1 MLNVVIF
8 GAPGSGKGTQSERII
23 EEYGLFHISTGDVL
37 REQIARGTELG
48 KTADSYIS
56 KGQLIPDELMVNI
69 LAHVLDSH
77 EESKKGVIFD
87 GFPRTIAQAEALTRM
102 LAERNAQVDVVL
114 GLEVEEKELID
125 RLLKRGQVSGRSDD
139 NLETIQK
146 RLDVYHNQ
154 TKPLKDFYQKEK
166 KYRAIQGMGSVDD
179 IFATVFLLQNRD
191 KDILK
196 AFTDVIFYTKIL
208 AKFINKEDGE
218 SVGAHMCVVHA

>member
-56 KGQLIPDELMVNI
+56 KGQLIPDELMVDI

-114 GLEVEEKELID
+114 GLDVEEEELID
-125 RLLKRGQVSGRSDD
+125 RLLKRGQVSRRSDD

-179 IFATVFLLQNRD
+179 IFESI
-191 KDILK
+191 KS
-196 AFTDVIFYTKIL
+196 VISEL
-208 AKFINKEDGE
+208 
-218 SVGAHMCVVHA
+218 